1 MNKILFIRRDNI
13 GDLIC
18 TTPAIHAVRNK
29 FPDAKI
35 GILVNTYNA
44 DAVINNP
51 DIDEIH
57 IYEKAKHVPDKNK
70 LSVWWSN
77 FKILQKIKKEKYDV
91 AVGCGSYSPRLA
103 RYTSLTGAK
112 TRIGYLK
119 RGIKKTKSYSLPLY
133 EPEETLHEV
142 EKTFKLLAPLG
153 IGGECPTLKI
163 FPGDNEV
170 RKARD
175 FLNTSAVKKGAPLI
189 AFHISSRRRENRWPV
204 ESFIELGALINKHYK
219 FNILLLWSPGSEK
232 NVYHPGDN
240 EKADTIINSLKPE
253 PLAYRTTRL
262 RELIAIL
269 SLADI
274 VVCCDGGAMHIAA
287 GLGKPVVAIW
297 GSTDPDRWRP
307 WGTKYI
313 LLQDKS
319 RKAEKISAEE
329 VFKAVGELLALNGS
343 LCG

>member
-44 DAVINNP
+44 DVVINNS
-51 DIDEIH
+51 DIDEIY

-77 FKILQKIKKEKYDV
+77 FKILQKIKKEKYDI

-103 RYTSLTGAK
+103 RYTFLTGAK

-119 RGIKKTKSYSLPLY
+119 RGIKKTKSYSAPLY
-133 EPEETLHEV
+133 EPEESLHEV
-142 EKTFKLLAPLG
+142 ERTFKLLTPLG
-153 IGGECPTLKI
+153 IDGEAPDLKI

-175 FLNTSAVKKGAPLI
+175 FLNTSAVKKGATLI
-189 AFHISSRRRENRWPV
+189 AFHISSRRHENRWPV
-204 ESFIELGALINKHYK
+204 ERFTELGRLINKHYK
-219 FNILLLWSPGSEK
+219 SDILLLWSPGSQK
-232 NVYHPGDN
+232 NVYHPGDD
-240 EKADTIINSLKPE
+240 EKADAVINSLRPQ
-253 PLAYRTTRL
+253 PLSYRTTRL
-262 RELIAIL
+262 RELIAVL

-274 VVCCDGGAMHIAA
+274 VVCCDGGAMHVAA

-297 GSTDPDRWRP
+297 GCTDPERWRP
-307 WGTKYI
+307 WGAKHI

-319 RKAEKISAEE
+319 GKAKNVGAEE
-329 VFKAVGELLALNGS
+329 VFKAVSELLA
-343 LCG
+343 